1 MGKPSP
7 PTPPDPTVVSAAQ
20 TASNVD
26 TATASARLAAVNSK
40 SPYGTV
46 SYDTIGNQQI
56 GDQSV
61 PQYQQTTTLSPE
73 QQKLFDATTGL
84 EQGALGTAGTALGNV
99 NSALSKPID
108 LSSLPQIPGATD
120 ISQNAKDTQ
129 AAYMSRFNED
139 YPKQQEDTI
148 SRLNAEGI
156 TRGSAQYD
164 NAMTQMD
171 RQQTDAKNQAIL
183 AGNQEQSREFGLA
196 GQARQQSLAEQQ
208 TVANTP
214 IQQFATLL
222 GLGGNAQTP
231 TAAPNFGVNVA
242 PTDVTGAYAL
252 NSQAQQNNYNQQMQ
266 SSGDLMGG
274 LLGGASKLGSAW
286 IMSDGRVKNIIRRLG
301 QTGKGIPLYLFSYK
315 WEDRPVV
322 GVIAQEV
329 RGMLPG
335 AVQDMGGVL
344 HVDYSMVA

>member
-1 MGKPSP
+1 MGKPDP
-7 PTPPDPTVVSAAQ
+7 PTPPDPTVVAGAQ

-26 TATASARLAAVNSK
+26 TATANARLAAVNSK

-46 SYDTIGNQQI
+46 SYDTVGTQKI
-56 GDQSV
+56 GDQNV

-73 QQKLFDATTGL
+73 QQRLFDTTTGL

-242 PTDVTGAYAL
+242 PTDITGAYAL
-252 NSQAQQNNYNQQMQ
+252 NAQGQQNNYNQKM
-266 SSGDLMGG
+266 GAYTDLLGG
-274 LLGGASKLGSAW
+274 LLGGASKIGGAA
-286 IMSDGRVKNIIRRLG
+286 IMSDARVKNIIRRVG
-301 QTGKGIPLYLFSYK
+301 QTAKGIPLHLFTYK
-315 WEDRPVV
+315 WSKTPVV
-322 GVIAQEV
+322 GVLAQEV
-329 RGMLPG
+329 REILPA
-335 AVQDMGGVL
+335 AVHDVGGIL
-344 HVDYSMVA
+344 HVDYAMVA